1 MAISV
6 WVRLHHGPRPLPSA
20 STSPRPRWVHAIS
33 WVRAMTGR
41 LSWSLPSAGDGGE
54 DSEIEDATEVVVGDE
69 WSGTVEL
76 RRKGGVLFGRSCE
89 GQVGAAEGKRGE
101 GG

>member
-1 MAISV
+1 LSHLVDGDLGLGAAA
-6 WVRLHHGPRPLPSA
+6 PRPAPVA
-20 STSPRPRWVHAIS
+20 ERFDEPPTCWVHAIS

-76 RRKGGVLFGRSCE
+76 RREKVVSCLA
-89 GQVGAAEGKRGE
+89 VHARAR
-101 GG
+101 